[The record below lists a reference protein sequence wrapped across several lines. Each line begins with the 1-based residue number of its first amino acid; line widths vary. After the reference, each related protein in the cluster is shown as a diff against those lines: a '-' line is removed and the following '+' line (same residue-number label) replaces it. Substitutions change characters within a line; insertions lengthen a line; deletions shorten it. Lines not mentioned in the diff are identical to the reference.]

1 MVPILALWLPI
12 LIAALLVFVAS
23 SVMHTV
29 LGYHRN
35 EFSGIMGKEGVM
47 DALRLTQPRAW

>member
-1 MVPILALWLPI
+1 MVPILALWSQI

-23 SVMHTV
+23 SIMHTV

-35 EFSGIMGKEGVM
+35 ECSAIMVK
-47 DALRLTQPRAW
+47 RA